1 MELSDVW
8 NDVDYIRNEDEEIIA
23 VRVPIDK
30 WRFLLDRVQAM
41 EDKEAARQRLAKLRG
56 KPSSGTD
63 DDA

>member
-41 EDKEAARQRLAKLRG
+41 EDKQAARQRLAKLRG
-56 KPSSGTD
+56 KPSSSTS